1 MSLNTFSGVAEKAKL
16 GTDANPLEKS
26 FVDQFHVFF
35 LAGLFCEALRRTVWA
50 TLRVENEM
58 INNFEGYRT
67 FNHIPAMDEDALVG
81 IGLEQNDRY
90 MREKKINEA

>member
-1 MSLNTFSGVAEKAKL
+1 
-16 GTDANPLEKS
+16 
-26 FVDQFHVFF
+26 
-35 LAGLFCEALRRTVWA
+35 
-50 TLRVENEM
+50 M

-90 MREKKINEA
+90 MREKRSTRPKKFRIKRS